1 MSDPIELL
9 SPKNTNKANLLEYIR
24 DTCDYCTDYQLP
36 ELDFAINHHG
46 EPDVALFDFTSM
58 FAASNSS
65 YVKEKNGKQIL
76 LTLVGDGLLEVNK
89 YIIHM
94 LHRLKIN
101 EFVWIYKCN
110 SLTLCFTIFSHFGLL
125 VQVQL
130 EDFLA
135 L

>member
-9 SPKNTNKANLLEYIR
+9 SPKNTNKAKLLEYIR

-76 LTLVGDGLLEVNK
+76 LALVGDGLLEVNR
-89 YIIHM
+89 YIIDT
-94 LHRLKIN
+94 LH
-101 EFVWIYKCN
+101 
-110 SLTLCFTIFSHFGLL
+110 SLMIMDL
-125 VQVQL
+125 QK
-130 EDFLA
+130 
-135 L
+135 

>member
-1 MSDPIELL
+1 MSDPIALL
-9 SPKNTNKANLLEYIR
+9 SPKNTNKAKLLEYIR

-76 LTLVGDGLLEVNK
+76 LALVGDGLLEVNYLIVK
-89 YIIHM
+89 ASNN
-94 LHRLKIN
+94 LTIN
-101 EFVWIYKCN
+101 AVDLIQY
-110 SLTLCFTIFSHFGLL
+110 
-125 VQVQL
+125 
-130 EDFLA
+130 
-135 L
+135 

>member
-9 SPKNTNKANLLEYIR
+9 SPKNTNKAKLLEYIR

-76 LTLVGDGLLEVNK
+76 LTLVGDGLLEVNR
-89 YIIHM
+89 YIIHI
-94 LHRLKIN
+94 LHRLKI
-101 EFVWIYKCN
+101 FVWIYKSN

>member
-9 SPKNTNKANLLEYIR
+9 SPKNTNKTKLLEYIR

-76 LTLVGDGLLEVNK
+76 LALVGDGLLEVNI
-89 YIIHM
+89 YIIDILHM
-94 LHRLKIN
+94 LKNRKIMN
-101 EFVWIYKCN
+101 LYEFTKTN
-110 SLTLCFTIFSHFGLL
+110 H
-125 VQVQL
+125 
-130 EDFLA
+130 
-135 L
+135 